1 MIAIVDPASHEEA
14 WLALPWLASGRLSQ
28 IERDKIEPH
37 VRECTTCR
45 EELAFQRL
53 LCNAL
58 VEPDRVTYAPG
69 PSFRKL
75 MERIENA
82 PTQSR
87 KATESIAAA
96 TRSRRSGGTLDHL
109 SLWRPPGL
117 AWAASF
123 ILIMGLGGVITTVL
137 RTPIYRTVTDRST
150 PSSVLHIAFH
160 PTITIGEVE
169 AVLRSSGAHLV
180 DGPDS
185 VGVYGVLP
193 DLETS
198 GRISPERMS
207 AELRVLSARLR
218 ADPRVRWVEPIPGDN
233 PPAGNNAPSAA
244 PESGPRGQ

>member
-1 MIAIVDPASHEEA
+1 MIATVDPASHEEA

-28 IERDKIEPH
+28 TERAKIEPH
-37 VRECTTCR
+37 VRACVTCR

-53 LCNAL
+53 LCSAL

-75 MERIENA
+75 MERIDSSA
-82 PTQSR
+82 AHSR
-87 KATESIAAA
+87 KPLEYVSA
-96 TRSRRSGGTLDHL
+96 RSRRLHHS

-123 ILIMGLGGVITTVL
+123 ILMMGLAGVIATAH
-137 RTPIYRTVTDRST
+137 RTAPVYKTLSDPPTASN
-150 PSSVLHIAFH
+150 VLHIAFH

-169 AVLRSSGAHLV
+169 EVLRSSGAHLV
-180 DGPDS
+180 EGPDS
-185 VGVYGVLP
+185 VGIYGVLP
-193 DLETS
+193 GLETS
-198 GRISPERMS
+198 GNLSPERMS

-233 PPAGNNAPSAA
+233 PPAGGSNAPADASE
-244 PESGPRGQ
+244 PGSRGQ